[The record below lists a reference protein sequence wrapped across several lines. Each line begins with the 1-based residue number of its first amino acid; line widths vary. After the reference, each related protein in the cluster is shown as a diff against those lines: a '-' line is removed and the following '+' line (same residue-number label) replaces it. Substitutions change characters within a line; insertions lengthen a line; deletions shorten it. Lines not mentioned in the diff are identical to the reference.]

1 VTRLA
6 AGLAG
11 AAALLFAGLCGA
23 RADEGRGEVVFQ
35 RCYACHSVKAEEK
48 NLQGPSLRD
57 VLGRRAGT
65 VPGFEYSA
73 AMIDAGANHRLV
85 WTRKTLDAFLADP
98 QRLVPGTSMSMPPL
112 RGPAD
117 RRDVI
122 DYLAQN
128 AKAPRG
134 ASGNPPTRK
143 ISR

>member
-11 AAALLFAGLCGA
+11 AAALLLAGLPGA
-23 RADEGRGEVVFQ
+23 RADPGRGQVVFQ
-35 RCYACHSVKAEEK
+35 RCYACHSVKPEEN
-48 NLQGPSLRD
+48 NLQGPNLRG

-65 VPGFEYSA
+65 VPGFEYSP
-73 AMIDAGANHRLV
+73 AMIEAGARRRLV
-85 WTRKTLDAFLADP
+85 WTRQTLDAFLADP
-98 QRLVPGTSMSMPPL
+98 PRLVPGTSMSMPPL
-112 RGPAD
+112 RGPVD

-134 ASGNPPTRK
+134 AAETSPPTR
-143 ISR
+143 